1 MVISQQTAF
10 EVMVAKLFLN
20 FATGIPRNQESNIFC
35 RNLRLSFPQQINLE
49 NLTPE
54 QARF

>member
-1 MVISQQTAF
+1 MVISQQIAF